1 MKIELTDTQL
11 KSILSDYFHTPVETV
26 VIVNGDLIADT
37 IMSAIGHYHP
47 IDQKIA
53 AIKVLRQ
60 MSTDNK
66 WSNGTMGL
74 GDAKFAIEHITEFI
88 RFIRENNRFPLSGY
102 VENGM
107 K

>member
-1 MKIELTDTQL
+1 MKIELTNDQL
-11 KSILSDYFHTPVETV
+11 KSILSDYFHTPIEAV

-37 IMSAIGHYHP
+37 IMSAIGHYDP
-47 IDQKIA
+47 INQKIA

-60 MSTDNK
+60 MSADNK

-74 GDAKFAIEHITEFI
+74 GDAKYAIEHFTEFI
-88 RFIRENNRFPLSGY
+88 QFIRYTGRFPQTDFFKT
-102 VENGM
+102 GM